1 MENIKQNKTSYIWSE
16 DEIQTV
22 KRAVNVA
29 WLNARKQIIHFFK
42 GQYTNW
48 NPCYTSSLDITGEY
62 QQPHISTIRLSNLID
77 TALHTGDFSN
87 INQLYCNIVSTHC
100 RHIVHR
106 GINGLPAKTDYCYQE
121 KKIKDKVHSVGGGDL
136 LAKKL

>member
-1 MENIKQNKTSYIWSE
+1 MKG
-16 DEIQTV
+16 
-22 KRAVNVA
+22 AANVA

-48 NPCYTSSLDITGEY
+48 KPCYTSSSEITGEY
-62 QQPHISTIRLSNLID
+62 KQPDISTIRLSNLID

-100 RHIVHR
+100 
-106 GINGLPAKTDYCYQE
+106 GT
-121 KKIKDKVHSVGGGDL
+121 
-136 LAKKL
+136 